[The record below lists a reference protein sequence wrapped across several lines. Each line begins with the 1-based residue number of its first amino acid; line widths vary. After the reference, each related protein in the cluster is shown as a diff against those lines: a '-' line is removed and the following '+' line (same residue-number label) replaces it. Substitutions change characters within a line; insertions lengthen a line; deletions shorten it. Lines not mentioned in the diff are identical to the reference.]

1 MHIFDFTWKCLY
13 FVEDRKNYTQGAFFG
28 FVFVLFAS
36 VMLCQLKA
44 DNSNSQDC
52 VFFFFFNLAM
62 LDLSFS
68 TQDLSCS
75 MWGLVPQPGIEPR
88 PPALGAQSLNH
99 WTTKEVTGLYL
110 KRIQWINRWGRSKI
124 QLHGRMGLTL
134 FSASRSYQNPVN
146 VFRSII
152 TLFCCTFISIFN
164 IFLLQWF
171 YHD

>member
-1 MHIFDFTWKCLY
+1 M
-13 FVEDRKNYTQGAFFG
+13 
-28 FVFVLFAS
+28 FVFCRGQEKLHTGSFFWFCVCFVCKCHAMS
-36 VMLCQLKA
+36 AKGWQFQFSGLCL
-44 DNSNSQDC
+44 
-52 VFFFFFNLAM
+52 FFFFFNLAM

-75 MWGLVPQPGIEPR
+75 MWGLVPQPGIEPW

-110 KRIQWINRWGRSKI
+110 KRIQWINRWSRSKI

-146 VFRSII
+146 VFHSII
-152 TLFCCTFISIFN
+152 TLFCCTFTSIFN